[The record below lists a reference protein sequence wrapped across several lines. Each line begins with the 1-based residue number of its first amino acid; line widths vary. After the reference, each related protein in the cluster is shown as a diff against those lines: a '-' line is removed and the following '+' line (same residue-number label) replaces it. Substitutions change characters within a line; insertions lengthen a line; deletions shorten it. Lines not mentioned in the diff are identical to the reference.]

1 MEPILL
7 LKDTAGSALR
17 GLRPM
22 RRLLLL
28 GMLMT
33 LVGCTVPGPTASPL
47 RLPTRAVIP
56 TPTPAPTSFSIGAQT
71 YYEEGLACQETGDA
85 DGALQSFTWAI
96 QLAPDFAPAY
106 VARGTVHLA
115 QGELRLA
122 LTDADGALEADPASA
137 PAYALRGETQRLLD
151 RARPA
156 LEAFDHALALNP
168 DLKAETFRSRWLTA
182 RAARDTSRLLALS
195 REYTTARPDD
205 PLRHYYHGWAFIELS
220 APVTAINTLVE
231 GIEATSDPP
240 ALLWFALGRAY
251 AENGS
256 WQEAVTSFEAARALV
271 QAGDTSLVVHS
282 DRPVADLFGALGRA
296 YLGAERCVDAE
307 MMLEYALSVG
317 APASEYAAALREA
330 RLCQT
335 PTSSATPYPTVTPWG
350 G

>member
-1 MEPILL
+1 
-7 LKDTAGSALR
+7 
-17 GLRPM
+17 M
-22 RRLLLL
+22 RRLVLLL
-28 GMLMT
+28 LLVVVVVVMLMT
-33 LVGCTVPGPTASPL
+33 LVGCAVPDPTASPL

-71 YYEEGLACQETGDA
+71 YYEEGLGCQETGDA

-122 LTDADGALEADPASA
+122 LADADGALEADPASA

-151 RARPA
+151 RAHPA
-156 LEAFDHALALNP
+156 LEAFDQALALDP

-182 RAARDTSRLLALS
+182 RAARDASRMLALS
-195 REYTTARPDD
+195 REYAAAHPDD
-205 PLRHYYHGWAFIELS
+205 PLRHYYHGWALIELGT
-220 APVTAINTLVE
+220 PGVAINTLVE

-271 QAGDTSLVVHS
+271 QAGDTSLAIHS
-282 DRPVADLFGALGRA
+282 DRPIADLFGALGRA
-296 YLGAERCVDAE
+296 YLGADRCVDAE

-335 PTSSATPYPTVTPWG
+335 PTPSATPYPTVTPWG

>member
-1 MEPILL
+1 
-7 LKDTAGSALR
+7 
-17 GLRPM
+17 
-22 RRLLLL
+22 
-28 GMLMT
+28 
-33 LVGCTVPGPTASPL
+33 
-47 RLPTRAVIP
+47 
-56 TPTPAPTSFSIGAQT
+56 
-71 YYEEGLACQETGDA
+71 LACQETGDA

-115 QGELRLA
+115 RGELRLA
-122 LTDADGALEADPASA
+122 LADADGALEADPASA
-137 PAYALRGETQRLLD
+137 PAYALRGETLRLLD
-151 RARPA
+151 RARQA
-156 LEAFDHALALNP
+156 LEAFDQALDLDP
-168 DLKAETFRSRWLTA
+168 DLKAETFRSRWLA
-182 RAARDTSRLLALS
+182 VRAAHDTSRLLALS
-195 REYTTARPDD
+195 REYGAAHPGD
-205 PLRHYYHGWAFIELS
+205 PLRHYYRGWAFIELGTPGV
-220 APVTAINTLVE
+220 AITALVE

-296 YLGAERCVDAE
+296 YLGADRCVDAE
-307 MMLEYALSVG
+307 TMLEYALSVG

-335 PTSSATPYPTVTPWG
+335 PTPTATPYPTVTPG
-350 G
+350 

>member
-1 MEPILL
+1 MHPTHLIFLYLLSLL
-7 LKDTAGSALR
+7 LAACAPPSATTAA
-17 GLRPM
+17 PE
-22 RRLLLL
+22 
-28 GMLMT
+28 
-33 LVGCTVPGPTASPL
+33 

-122 LTDADGALEADPASA
+122 LADADGALEADPASA
-137 PAYALRGETQRLLD
+137 PAYALRGETQRLLG

-156 LEAFDHALALNP
+156 LEAFDHALALDP
-168 DLKAETFRSRWLTA
+168 DLKAETLRSRWLIA
-182 RAARDTSRLLALS
+182 RAARDSSRLLSLS
-195 REYTTARPDD
+195 REYAAAHPDD
-205 PLRHYYHGWAFIELS
+205 PLRHYYHGWALIELGT
-220 APVTAINTLVE
+220 PGVAINTLVE

-240 ALLWFALGRAY
+240 ALLWFALGQAY

-256 WQEAVTSFEAARALV
+256 WQEAVTSFEAARTLV
-271 QAGDTSLVVHS
+271 QAGDTSLAIHS
-282 DRPVADLFGALGRA
+282 DRPIADLFGALGRA
-296 YLGAERCVDAE
+296 YLGADRCVDAE

-335 PTSSATPYPTVTPWG
+335 PTPSATPYPTVTPWG